1 MPKEMFTLRDFSG
14 GVNSTRDPRDIGV
27 NEQAYLK
34 DFYIDENGALRPS
47 GSLISH
53 DGLVDNK
60 DLPAGNII
68 AVVQGSAGYNLAYF
82 ETDHDIA
89 KGGLTNQNIDFDDGG
104 TQGISPQGPA
114 AANDEE
120 LEFPQ

>member
-1 MPKEMFTLRDFSG
+1 MAKQMFTLRDFSG
-14 GVNSTRDPRDIGV
+14 GINSTKDPRDIQV
-27 NEQAYLK
+27 NEFAYLK
-34 DFYIDENGALRPS
+34 DFSLDENGALRPS
-47 GSLISH
+47 GSLATHSAIIS
-53 DGLVDNK
+53 NK
-60 DLPAGNII
+60 SITDDIVAFHLQN
-68 AVVQGSAGYNLAYF
+68 SAGYNLAYF

>member
-1 MPKEMFTLRDFSG
+1 MAKQMFTLRDFSG
-14 GVNSTRDPRDIGV
+14 GVNTTKDPRDISL
-27 NEQAYLK
+27 NEQVYLK
-34 DFYIDENGALRPS
+34 DFYVDQNGALRPS

-68 AVVQGSAGYNLAYF
+68 SVIQGSAGYNLAYF

-89 KGGLTNQNIDFDDGG
+89 KGSLTGQDIDFFDGG
-104 TQGISPQGPA
+104 QERHSGGPTHA
-114 AANDEE
+114 MDDETTYPE
-120 LEFPQ
+120 